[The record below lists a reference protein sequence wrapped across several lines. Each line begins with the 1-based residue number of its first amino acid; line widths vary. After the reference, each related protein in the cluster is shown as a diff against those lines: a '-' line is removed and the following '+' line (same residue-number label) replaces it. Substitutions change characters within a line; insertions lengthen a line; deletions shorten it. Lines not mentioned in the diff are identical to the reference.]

1 MTRALS
7 VKVPTSSLIALLE
20 DKIAEIKTAIANY
33 PSAKEQYKADLKAYK
48 RSVLDLAIAKITSN
62 PEVLFDKD
70 SIGVDTSYRG
80 DLQITL
86 DKELFELPPI
96 PQQPS
101 DPNAKEWIGKDHT
114 TKLSLLEKTL
124 AVLKMTTQEEVNA
137 STYNSVMEL
146 L

>member
-1 MTRALS
+1 MPRALS

-20 DKIAEIKTAIANY
+20 DKIATIKTAIADY
-33 PSAKEQYKADLKAYK
+33 PTAKEQYKADLKAYK

-70 SIGVDTSYRG
+70 SIDVSTSYRN
-80 DLQITL
+80 DVQITL
-86 DKELFELPPI
+86 DKDLFELPE
-96 PQQPS
+96 QPTEPENPS
-101 DPNAKEWIGKDHT
+101 RKEWIGKDHT
-114 TKLSLLEKTL
+114 TKLAVLEKTL
-124 AVLKMTTQEEVNA
+124 AVLKLTTQEEVNA

>member
-1 MTRALS
+1 MPRALS

-20 DKIAEIKTAIANY
+20 DKIATTKSAIADY
-33 PSAKEQYKADLKAYK
+33 PTAKEQYKADLKAYK

-70 SIGVDTSYRG
+70 SIDVSTSYRN
-80 DLQITL
+80 DVQITL
-86 DKELFELPPI
+86 DKDLFELPE
-96 PQQPS
+96 QPTEPEN
-101 DPNAKEWIGKDHT
+101 PNRKEWIGKDHT
-114 TKLSLLEKTL
+114 TKLSVLEKTL
-124 AVLKMTTQEEVNA
+124 AVLKLTTQEEVNA

>member
-1 MTRALS
+1 MPRALS

-20 DKIAEIKTAIANY
+20 DKIATIKTAIADY
-33 PSAKEQYKADLKAYK
+33 PTAKEQYKADLKAYK

-70 SIGVDTSYRG
+70 NIDVSTSYRN
-80 DLQITL
+80 DVQITL
-86 DKELFELPPI
+86 DKDLFELPEMPE
-96 PQQPS
+96 QPE
-101 DPNAKEWIGKDHT
+101 DPNRKEWIGKDHA
-114 TKLSLLEKTL
+114 TKLSVLEKTL
-124 AVLKMTTQEEVNA
+124 AVLKLTTQEEVNA

>member
-20 DKIAEIKTAIANY
+20 DKIAEIKSAIADY
-33 PSAKEQYKADLKAYK
+33 PRAKEQYKADLKAYK

-101 DPNAKEWIGKDHT
+101 DPNAKEWIGKEHT
-114 TKLSLLEKTL
+114 TRLSLLEKTL

>member
-1 MTRALS
+1 MARALS

-20 DKIAEIKTAIANY
+20 DKIATIKTAIADY
-33 PSAKEQYKADLKAYK
+33 PTAKEQYKADLKAYK

-62 PEVLFDKD
+62 PEVLFDKE
-70 SIGVDTSYRG
+70 SIDVGTSYRN
-80 DLQITL
+80 DVQITL
-86 DKELFELPPI
+86 DKELFELPEM

-101 DPNAKEWIGKDHT
+101 DPNAKEWIGKEHT
-114 TKLSLLEKTL
+114 TRLSILEKTL
-124 AVLKMTTQEEVNA
+124 AVLKLTTQEEVNA

>member
-1 MTRALS
+1 MARALS
-7 VKVPTSSLIALLE
+7 VKVPTASLIALLE
-20 DKIAEIKTAIANY
+20 DKIATIQTAIADY
-33 PSAKEQYKADLKAYK
+33 PTAKEQYKADLKAYK

-101 DPNAKEWIGKDHT
+101 DPNAREWIGKEHT
-114 TKLSLLEKTL
+114 TRLSVLEKTL
-124 AVLKMTTQEEVNA
+124 AVLKLTTQEEVNA